1 MTRRRILV
9 ATAVALLAA
18 GTAGAATATADTAPA
33 PVPSSG
39 VRTASGDYIACVGLE
54 TVNVATCVESP
65 TRIIVE
71 LLRDR

>member
-18 GTAGAATATADTAPA
+18 VAAPADTAPA

-39 VRTASGDYIACVGLE
+39 IQTASGDYIACVGLE

>member
-9 ATAVALLAA
+9 ATTVALLAA
-18 GTAGAATATADTAPA
+18 GTAGAATATADTAP
-33 PVPSSG
+33 VPSQG
-39 VRTASGDYIACVGLE
+39 VRVASGDYIACVGLE

>member
-18 GTAGAATATADTAPA
+18 GTAGAASATADTSPA
-33 PVPSSG
+33 PSAG
-39 VRTASGDYIACVGLE
+39 VRAASGDYIACVGLE
-54 TVNVATCVESP
+54 TVNLATCIESP

-71 LLRDR
+71 LLRGV

>member
-33 PVPSSG
+33 SVPSSG
-39 VRTASGDYIACVGLE
+39 VRTAGGDYIACVGLE